1 LEVTVEQSTI
11 YEDEKVESEKQELDD
26 DAVVIAE

>member
-1 LEVTVEQSTI
+1 MVEQSTI

-26 DAVVIAE
+26 DAVVITE